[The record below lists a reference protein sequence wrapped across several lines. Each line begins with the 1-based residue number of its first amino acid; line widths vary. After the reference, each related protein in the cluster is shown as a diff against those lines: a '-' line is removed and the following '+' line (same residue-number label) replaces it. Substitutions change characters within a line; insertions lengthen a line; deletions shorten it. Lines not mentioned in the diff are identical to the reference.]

1 MKPSY
6 EFRTN
11 YFKYDLCVVKTYMIL
26 NKMSRVY
33 IVNSMLALTLTLFLQ
48 VQFNGE

>member
-1 MKPSY
+1 MNL
-6 EFRTN
+6 EQIILNRI
-11 YFKYDLCVVKTYMIL
+11 CVVKTYTIL